1 MARRYWRTRHKQ
13 DSGNPVKGILAVFA
27 MGLLVYAITHIGQA
41 IVFVAMASTAF
52 IIYFAVRSISR
63 ERARLKQV
71 SATGYHQS
79 QVQPAWEPNGAI
91 IAEHSPQQPQ
101 PYVSAP
107 LVEKLPFTK
116 RSYFFTNSERMFYT
130 LLLSIAAKHSLCVF
144 AKVRLED
151 LLKLPA
157 MDVASKMHY
166 RGKVR
171 SRHVDFVLCDIR
183 FFQPSLV
190 IELDGWGHSSPRNKE
205 IDEFKNRVLTDAGLP
220 ILRVRAAVNYNL
232 HDLESRILDK
242 LTLRVERPQVAR
254 AESHI

>member
-1 MARRYWRTRHKQ
+1 MARRYWRKRQKQ
-13 DSGNPVKGILAVFA
+13 DSGNPVKGILALFV
-27 MGLLVYAITHIGQA
+27 MGLLVYAITRIAQA
-41 IVFVAMASTAF
+41 ILFLAMALTAF
-52 IIYFAVRSISR
+52 VIYVAVRSISK
-63 ERARLKQV
+63 EGARLKQV
-71 SATGYHQS
+71 SATEYHQR
-79 QVQPAWEPNGAI
+79 QVQPAWEPIRNEAI
-91 IAEHSPQQPQ
+91 IVEQSPQQPQ

-116 RSYFFTNSERMFYT
+116 RSYFFTNSERTFYT
-130 LLLSIAAKHSLCVF
+130 LLLSIAAKHSFCVF

-171 SRHVDFVLCDIR
+171 SRHVDFVLCDLR

-220 ILRVRAAVNYNL
+220 ILRVKAAANYNP

-242 LTLRVERPQVAR
+242 LTIRVERTQVMR
-254 AESHI
+254 